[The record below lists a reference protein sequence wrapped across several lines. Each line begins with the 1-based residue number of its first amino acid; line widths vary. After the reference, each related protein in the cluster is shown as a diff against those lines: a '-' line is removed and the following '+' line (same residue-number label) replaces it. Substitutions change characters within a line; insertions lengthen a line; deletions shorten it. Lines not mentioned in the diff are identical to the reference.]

1 MSVPAIDYTSKDFA
15 GFKAS
20 LLDYASREFPEWQSR
35 SEGDFGVVLVELLA
49 YMGDILS
56 YYGDRLQAEAYLST
70 ATQRLSILQ
79 IAELLG
85 YVPSSAIPAVGTVT
99 FKSANPGPASVVI
112 PAGTAVVTGYI
123 ESLDDSI
130 VYETDAAA
138 SITVAGGEVTVPV
151 TQGQTRSMRL
161 LGSSNGL
168 ASQQYRITERP
179 VIENSVH
186 LFVSTGYDS
195 QGTETSEEWTQ
206 ILYLVDGDSN
216 DKVFATFNDEAG
228 ATWVSFGDNLNGQI
242 PNNQLNV
249 YATYRIGGGVA
260 GNISANQVIN
270 IADPSVSGVSIS
282 LDNAGQSMSSA
293 MISGTDQESTDQI
306 RSNAPRAFR
315 TQNRAVT
322 LQDFIDA
329 TISVPGVLR
338 ANAVAG
344 SFTSVTVFVVGP
356 NGAAPNALLISNVQ
370 RVLAGKALAGCSI
383 SVASPAFISVN
394 VGGNSTSLGTVTV
407 DITTGV
413 LTVSAAHGLLVGD
426 AVQLGTM
433 TDGAPLVESTTYYV
447 ASVPT
452 TTTLTLAATLG
463 GTPIVTTSAGSSVS
477 ITKVS
482 GNTYTGSTYLL
493 LLSED
498 PGDDAVMAS
507 LVEITDAGYARQL
520 VSHVVPTLSPRG
532 TTNSAL
538 FTYGPFTAGM
548 ASGAAYAALVE
559 AATGTTGKVRYVWM
573 LDTVLQA
580 GVGESVQ
587 FPAASLALGW

>member
-186 LFVSTGYDS
+186 LFISTGYDS

-452 TTTLTLAATLG
+452 TTTLTLAATPG
-463 GTPIVTTSAGSSVS
+463 GVAIVTTSAGSSTFCSRFNPISVQVYGRYSQAVVLYNVQQAIRTMLGLTSVDFAMRLTVS
-477 ITKVS
+477 DFYATIMSVEGVQYVTIPLVVRS
-482 GNTYTGSTYLL
+482 
-493 LLSED
+493 
-498 PGDDAVMAS
+498 DAVQYGTSDMVFRDWELPVLGN
-507 LVEITDAGYARQL
+507 LVVT
-520 VSHVVPTLSPRG
+520 
-532 TTNSAL
+532 
-538 FTYGPFTAGM
+538 
-548 ASGAAYAALVE
+548 ASG
-559 AATGTTGKVRYVWM
+559 
-573 LDTVLQA
+573 
-580 GVGESVQ
+580 GVS
-587 FPAASLALGW
+587 

>member
-186 LFVSTGYDS
+186 LFISTGYDS

-370 RVLAGKALAGCSI
+370 RVLAGRALAGCSV

-433 TDGAPLVESTTYYV
+433 TDGAPLMESTTYYV
-447 ASVPT
+447 ESVPT
-452 TTTLTLAATLG
+452 TTTLTLAATPG
-463 GTPIVTTSAGSSVS
+463 GVAIVTTSAGSSTFCSRFNPISVQVYGRYSQAVVLYNVQQAIRTMLGLTSVDFAMRLTVS
-477 ITKVS
+477 DFYATIMSVEGVQYVTIPLVVRS
-482 GNTYTGSTYLL
+482 
-493 LLSED
+493 
-498 PGDDAVMAS
+498 DAVQYGTSDMVFRDWELPVLGN
-507 LVEITDAGYARQL
+507 LVVT
-520 VSHVVPTLSPRG
+520 
-532 TTNSAL
+532 
-538 FTYGPFTAGM
+538 
-548 ASGAAYAALVE
+548 ASG
-559 AATGTTGKVRYVWM
+559 
-573 LDTVLQA
+573 
-580 GVGESVQ
+580 GVS
-587 FPAASLALGW
+587 

>member
-186 LFVSTGYDS
+186 LFISTGYDS

-370 RVLAGKALAGCSI
+370 RVLAGKALAGCSV

-433 TDGAPLVESTTYYV
+433 TDGAPLMESTTYYV
-447 ASVPT
+447 ESVPT
-452 TTTLTLAATLG
+452 TTTLTLAATPG
-463 GTPIVTTSAGSSVS
+463 GVAIVTTSAGSSTFCSRFNPISVQVYGRYSQAVVLYNVQQAIRTMLGLTSVDFAMRLTVS
-477 ITKVS
+477 DFYATIMSVEGVQYVTIPLVVRS
-482 GNTYTGSTYLL
+482 
-493 LLSED
+493 
-498 PGDDAVMAS
+498 DAVQSGTSDMVFRDWELPVLGN
-507 LVEITDAGYARQL
+507 LVVT
-520 VSHVVPTLSPRG
+520 
-532 TTNSAL
+532 
-538 FTYGPFTAGM
+538 
-548 ASGAAYAALVE
+548 ASG
-559 AATGTTGKVRYVWM
+559 
-573 LDTVLQA
+573 
-580 GVGESVQ
+580 GVS
-587 FPAASLALGW
+587 

>member
-35 SEGDFGVVLVELLA
+35 SEGDFGVVLVELLS

-85 YVPSSAIPAVGTVT
+85 YVPSSAVPAVGTVT

-130 VYETDAAA
+130 VYETDAVA

-249 YATYRIGGGVA
+249 YATYRIGGGVV

-270 IADPSVSGVSIS
+270 IADPSVSGVSVS

-452 TTTLTLAATLG
+452 TTTLTLAATPG
-463 GTPIVTTSAGSSVS
+463 GVAIVTTSAGSSTFCSRFNPISVQVYGRYSQAVVLYNVQQAIRTMLGLTSVDFAMRLTVS
-477 ITKVS
+477 DFYATIMSVEGVQYVTIPLVVRS
-482 GNTYTGSTYLL
+482 
-493 LLSED
+493 
-498 PGDDAVMAS
+498 DAVQSGTSDMVFRDWELPVLGN
-507 LVEITDAGYARQL
+507 LVVT
-520 VSHVVPTLSPRG
+520 
-532 TTNSAL
+532 
-538 FTYGPFTAGM
+538 
-548 ASGAAYAALVE
+548 ASG
-559 AATGTTGKVRYVWM
+559 
-573 LDTVLQA
+573 
-580 GVGESVQ
+580 GVS
-587 FPAASLALGW
+587 

>member
-186 LFVSTGYDS
+186 LFISTGYDS

-370 RVLAGKALAGCSI
+370 RVLAGKALAGCSV

-452 TTTLTLAATLG
+452 TTTLTLAATPG
-463 GTPIVTTSAGSSVS
+463 GVAIVTTSAGSSTFCSRFNPISVQVYGRYSQAVVLYNVQQAIRTMLGLTSVDFAMRLTVS
-477 ITKVS
+477 DFYATIMSVEGVQYVTIPLVVRS
-482 GNTYTGSTYLL
+482 
-493 LLSED
+493 
-498 PGDDAVMAS
+498 DAVQSGTSDMVFRDWELPVLGN
-507 LVEITDAGYARQL
+507 LVVT
-520 VSHVVPTLSPRG
+520 
-532 TTNSAL
+532 
-538 FTYGPFTAGM
+538 
-548 ASGAAYAALVE
+548 ASG
-559 AATGTTGKVRYVWM
+559 
-573 LDTVLQA
+573 
-580 GVGESVQ
+580 GVS
-587 FPAASLALGW
+587 